1 MYEAVLR
8 IAGDGA
14 YEQSTDGTDT
24 SIDLW
29 CNDHCDLLQIDGG
42 KQEQVVEQVRS
53 TVGIR
58 DRIEKDGTQLL
69 ITEDCLKDKL
79 QAHIESFLER
89 HGVLLIPPL
98 RYSNGEKWARVLALD
113 AESLSALYKEL
124 NEEFSVEVE
133 TKREIRSVSP
143 GSPFGAIDA
152 MLPDLS
158 PRQRSVILTAYHEG
172 YFELPRGTTTEEIA
186 SKEGVERRTAEDH
199 LRRAEKKL
207 LDAVI
212 NYL

>member
-1 MYEAVLR
+1 MYEAVFR
-8 IAGDGA
+8 IEGDGA

-42 KQEQVVEQVRS
+42 NQEQVLDQVRS
-53 TVGIR
+53 TVGVR
-58 DRIEKDGTQLL
+58 DRLEKDGTQLL
-69 ITEDCLKDKL
+69 ITEECLKDNL
-79 QAHIESFLER
+79 QDNVESFLER

-98 RYSNGEKWARVLALD
+98 RYSDGEKWARVLALD
-113 AESLSALYKEL
+113 SDSLSTVYKEL
-124 NEEFSVEVE
+124 NGEFDVEVE
-133 TKREIRSVSP
+133 TKREIQSVSP
-143 GSPFGAIDA
+143 DSPFGALDA
-152 MLPDLS
+152 MIPDLS
-158 PRQRSVILTAYHEG
+158 PRQRSVFLTAYEEG

-207 LDAVI
+207 LDAIVDYI
-212 NYL
+212 